1 MLFVSGAG
9 DRLEDLTSRDGDWFL
24 DELTSISGN
33 VNYMLGML
41 TNNAAVSFSRMTC
54 NQTRFTV
61 YHFQTSRPPTLDL
74 LRVTGK
80 LVPLSKS

>member
-1 MLFVSGAG
+1 MLDQYIIHILYSCVADAG

-41 TNNAAVSFSRMTC
+41 TNNSAVSIVT
-54 NQTRFTV
+54 Q
-61 YHFQTSRPPTLDL
+61 L
-74 LRVTGK
+74 LN
-80 LVPLSKS
+80 